1 MHLRDTCYVQVVPKT
16 IISSTPHSM
25 STSNILLVTG
35 RPGIGKTTLVSHVFE
50 ELLKNGIQAVGFKT
64 EEVRQFYSGKST
76 RFGFDVVLFDSSRTY
91 PRASLARLINHSSQ
105 QVQHQ
110 PRVGQYLV
118 NISSFESLAIPCL
131 QSIINDLENVSSINN
146 VRKDDLII
154 CIIDEIGKMEL
165 CSSKFTYLIEKL
177 ISSISN
183 LPTNSQRDI
192 KHPTVVLLAT
202 VPSPKRQDGTR
213 GIPLVDH
220 ICSVKGASIIEIDL
234 SNRNKIIQ
242 EIMKRILKC
251 KSS

>member
-1 MHLRDTCYVQVVPKT
+1 
-16 IISSTPHSM
+16 M

>member
-1 MHLRDTCYVQVVPKT
+1 
-16 IISSTPHSM
+16 M

-105 QVQHQ
+105 QVQRQ

-146 VRKDDLII
+146 VRKNDLIV

-213 GIPLVDH
+213 GIPMVDH
-220 ICSVKGASIIEIDL
+220 ICSMKEASIIEIDL
-234 SNRNKIIQ
+234 SNRDEIIQ
-242 EIMKRILKC
+242 EIMERILKC

>member
-1 MHLRDTCYVQVVPKT
+1 
-16 IISSTPHSM
+16 M

-105 QVQHQ
+105 QVQRQ

-146 VRKDDLII
+146 VRKNDLIV

-220 ICSVKGASIIEIDL
+220 ICSMKEASIIEIDL
-234 SNRNKIIQ
+234 SNRDVIIQ
-242 EIMKRILKC
+242 EIMERILKC

>member
-1 MHLRDTCYVQVVPKT
+1 
-16 IISSTPHSM
+16 M

-110 PRVGQYLV
+110 PRVGQYLI
-118 NISSFESLAIPCL
+118 ISILSSEKDSKFPLFFWSIFLIGNDNNQ

>member
-1 MHLRDTCYVQVVPKT
+1 
-16 IISSTPHSM
+16 M

-76 RFGFDVVLFDSSRTY
+76 RLGFDVVLFDSSRTY

-131 QSIINDLENVSSINN
+131 QSIINNLENVSSNNN
-146 VRKDDLII
+146 VRKNDLIV

-220 ICSVKGASIIEIDL
+220 ICSMKEASIIEIDL

-251 KSS
+251 KSP

>member
-1 MHLRDTCYVQVVPKT
+1 
-16 IISSTPHSM
+16 M

-131 QSIINDLENVSSINN
+131 QSIINDLENVSSNNN
-146 VRKDDLII
+146 VRKNDLIV

-220 ICSVKGASIIEIDL
+220 ICSMREASIIEIDL
-234 SNRNKIIQ
+234 SNRDEIIQ
-242 EIMKRILKC
+242 EIMERILKC

>member
-1 MHLRDTCYVQVVPKT
+1 
-16 IISSTPHSM
+16 M

-131 QSIINDLENVSSINN
+131 QSIINDLENVSSNNN
-146 VRKDDLII
+146 VRKNDLIV

-220 ICSVKGASIIEIDL
+220 ICSMREASIIEV
-234 SNRNKIIQ
+234 S
-242 EIMKRILKC
+242 
-251 KSS
+251 

>member
-1 MHLRDTCYVQVVPKT
+1 
-16 IISSTPHSM
+16 M

-76 RFGFDVVLFDSSRTY
+76 RFGFDVVLFDASRTY

-146 VRKDDLII
+146 VRKNDLVV

-183 LPTNSQRDI
+183 LPTNGQRDI

-220 ICSVKGASIIEIDL
+220 ICSMKEASIIEIDL
-234 SNRNKIIQ
+234 SNRDEIIQ

>member
-1 MHLRDTCYVQVVPKT
+1 MGAQTEAVNLY
-16 IISSTPHSM
+16 
-25 STSNILLVTG
+25 LLT
-35 RPGIGKTTLVSHVFE
+35 GIGKTTLVSHVFE

-131 QSIINDLENVSSINN
+131 QIISILSSEKDSKFPLFFWSIFFIGNDNNQQSIINNLENVSSNNN
-146 VRKDDLII
+146 VRKNDLIV

-220 ICSVKGASIIEIDL
+220 ICSMKGASIIEV
-234 SNRNKIIQ
+234 S
-242 EIMKRILKC
+242 
-251 KSS
+251 